1 MTPDERFSRIEKTI
15 DELTEIQSQQA
26 TAIRDLTTL
35 TGTILG
41 SQKKFT
47 TQLHKLKEAQKH
59 TEEKLNALIDTVD
72 RIIRRIGR

>member
-35 TGTILG
+35 SGTILG

-47 TQLHKLKEAQKH
+47 AQLQRLQEAQKH
-59 TEEKLNALIDTVD
+59 TEGKLNALIETVD

>member
-1 MTPDERFSRIEKTI
+1 MTPDERLSRIEKTI

-35 TGTILG
+35 SGTILG
-41 SQKKFT
+41 SQKKFIA
-47 TQLHKLKEAQKH
+47 QLQKLQEAQKQ

>member
-1 MTPDERFSRIEKTI
+1 MTPEERFSRIEKTI

-26 TAIRDLTTL
+26 NAIRDLTTL
-35 TGTILG
+35 SGTILG

-47 TQLHKLKEAQKH
+47 TQLHKLQEAQKH
-59 TEEKLNALIDTVD
+59 TEERLNALIDTVD